1 MGRVSG
7 KVVFVTGAAKGQ
19 GRNHAIRFA
28 EEGADIIVSDRA
40 TPYDAAANP
49 QYSAGTAEE
58 LEETKLLVE
67 KTGQRCVSAIADV
80 RDRAAVQAAV
90 DAGLS
95 AFGHIDVVL
104 ANAGMIT
111 FHAKSWEIPDE
122 TYDLIVDTDMRGV
135 WNTIVCTVP
144 SMIEAKRGGSII
156 ITSSSAGI
164 RGQHLYAHY
173 VGAKH
178 AVVGFMRAF
187 ANELAPYR
195 IRVNT
200 VHPGG
205 VDSPGM
211 GQEGIVAATPLFTE
225 NPAAWMGVA
234 NVMPDLASPF
244 DAPEPMGLLPLQDVT
259 NAMLFLGSD
268 ESRYVTG
275 IQLPVDTGCA
285 NKA

>member
-7 KVVFVTGAAKGQ
+7 KVVLITGAAKGQ

-28 EEGADIIVSDRA
+28 EEGADVIVTDRA
-40 TPYDAAANP
+40 TPYDESAHP
-49 QYSAGTAEE
+49 QYTAGTAEE

-67 KTGQRCVSAIADV
+67 KTGQKCVSAIADV
-80 RDRAAVQAAV
+80 RDRKAVQAAF
-90 DAGLS
+90 DTGLS

-104 ANAGMIT
+104 ANAGCIT
-111 FHAKSWEIPDE
+111 FHPRSWEIPDE

-135 WNTIVCTVP
+135 WNTIVCAVP
-144 SMIEAKRGGSII
+144 SMIEAKRGGSIV

-164 RGQHLYAHY
+164 RGQQLYAHY

-178 AVVGFMRAF
+178 AVVGFARAF

-211 GQEGIVAATPLFTE
+211 GQEGIGVAAPLFE
-225 NPAAWMGVA
+225 QNMAAALGVA
-234 NVMPDLASPF
+234 NVLPNLESPY
-244 DAPEPMGLLPLQDVT
+244 DAPEPMGLLPLQDIT
-259 NAMLFLGSD
+259 NAMLFLASD
-268 ESRYVTG
+268 ESRYITG
-275 IQLPVDTGCA
+275 IQLPVDTGCV